1 MGFKKILDRIEDKL
15 EKYEEE
21 MDEDEVPPW
30 YGSESEEEED
40 STEEDPTEDESPDM
54 TTVGSFNLDEDDE
67 EVTIRILLP
76 GVPEDN
82 IEVTLEE
89 DGVLLIDVEESETVD
104 ERNYQYELPED
115 ADPTSIQADYDQG
128 LLVITVG
135 RN

>member
-30 YGSESEEEED
+30 YGSKGETDSATGED
-40 STEEDPTEDESPDM
+40 STGDESPDM

-89 DGVLLIDVEESETVD
+89 DGVLRIDVEESETVD